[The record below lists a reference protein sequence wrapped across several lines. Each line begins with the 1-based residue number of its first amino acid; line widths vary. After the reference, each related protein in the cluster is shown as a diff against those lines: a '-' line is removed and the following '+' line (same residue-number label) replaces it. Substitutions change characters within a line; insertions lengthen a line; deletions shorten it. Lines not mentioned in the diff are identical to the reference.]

1 MVRNTLMKQPI
12 RGVAELGGH
21 QDSAGKWIRKT
32 GAHDFQAS
40 TQIDFVYAG
49 GRGGLYIA
57 GS

>member
-1 MVRNTLMKQPI
+1 MKQPI
-12 RGVAELGGH
+12 RGVAELGRH
-21 QDSAGKWIRKT
+21 QGSAGKWVRKT

-40 TQIDFVYAG
+40 TQIDSVYAG